1 MSIENNALTPD
12 RFPILNEM
20 SDSAVVWV
28 ISNNVDYHITLGSLK
43 ELMIANLPPAELP
56 TNIVTTEELIDG
68 LSSKV
73 DVDVIEGFVTAQQLA
88 DAIANIA
95 PLDIA
100 SAVANYFSENPLETN
115 GLYLTSETLEEDA
128 TIAAIREALAKK
140 LGSGALEG
148 YATIDD
154 LEIKADKSELEGLV
168 TLGDVSATVA
178 SLLTSFQPVNYTPEG
193 STIEDHLRAID
204 LKLGTLVGV

>member
-12 RFPILNEM
+12 RFPSLTDL
-20 SDSAVVWV
+20 SDTAVVWV
-28 ISNNVDYHITLGSLK
+28 ISNNIDYHITLGSLK
-43 ELMIANLPPAELP
+43 ELMVANLPPAQLP